1 MNSNSAPL
9 TAKERIAPTFWRDET
24 LPFIEARSIQGGH
37 QICYAKHAHDTFSIG
52 AITGGHSTYLNGRVQ
67 EQVGAG
73 AVVVINPEDVH
84 ACNPIDHQPWSY
96 RMFYVDASWLTDL
109 QHELGFSH
117 GCGFR
122 AFSTT
127 MTTRPDLYAGLNR
140 LYAICTDERADHL
153 RKHSAALTFFSEVQ
167 QTLDPAPAVAGSP
180 NRKLVRAADYIRE
193 NCTRSLKLAEICA
206 AADLSASYLIR
217 SFKDR
222 YGMTPHA
229 YLINCRIEYSRSEL
243 RRGRAIA
250 DVAIEAG
257 FSDQAHLQRTF
268 RQFVAAT
275 PRQYRG

>member
-1 MNSNSAPL
+1 MNSVPL
-9 TAKERIAPTFWRDET
+9 TVKETIAPTFWRDET
-24 LPFIEARSIQGGH
+24 LPFIEARSIQGGR
-37 QICYAKHAHDTFSIG
+37 QVCYAKHAHDTFSIG
-52 AITGGHSTYLNGRVQ
+52 AITGGRSTYLNGRVQ
-67 EQVGAG
+67 EHVGAG

-84 ACNPIDHQPWSY
+84 ACNPIDNQPWSY
-96 RMFYVDASWLTDL
+96 RMFYVNVSWLMDL

-117 GCGFR
+117 NCGFR

-140 LYAICTDERADHL
+140 LYAVCTDEHADHL
-153 RKHSAALTFFSEVQ
+153 KKHSAALTFFSEVQ
-167 QTLDPAPAVAGSP
+167 QALSPAPALTGSP
-180 NRKLVRAADYIRE
+180 NRKLVRAAEYIRE